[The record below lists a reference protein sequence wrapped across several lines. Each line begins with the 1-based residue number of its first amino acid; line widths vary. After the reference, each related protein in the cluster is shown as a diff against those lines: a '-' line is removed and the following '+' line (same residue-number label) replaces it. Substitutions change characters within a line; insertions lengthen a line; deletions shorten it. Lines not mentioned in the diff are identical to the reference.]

1 MRNWV
6 ASLAALALAGCG
18 SSNSTDFTLEVS
30 GNASA
35 MKQNLAMMNDQTLSL
50 PGVLAATMTSDAEG
64 LTFSIPA
71 ADGYDPAEI
80 RMDFTQQGPST
91 QIAVAVDV
99 PQVDMGAAQYL
110 SEEKVE
116 AELKKNL
123 LAWKE
128 QWRMASDAASTSELQ
143 LTLAIVAMAAQKV
156 DPSSAY
162 AGSFDSFDFGAME
175 SQEAGW
181 GEHTEL
187 PEGDY
192 PADDGGWGSDG
203 SGDGDD
209 SGWGAGA

>member
-6 ASLAALALAGCG
+6 VSLAALALAGCG
-18 SSNSTDFTLEVS
+18 SSNSTDFTLDVS

-35 MKQNLAMMNDQTLSL
+35 MKQNLAVMHDQTLSL

-64 LTFSIPA
+64 LTFTIPA

-91 QIAVAVDV
+91 RIAVAVDV

-128 QWRMASDAASTSELQ
+128 QWRMTGDAASTKELQ
-143 LTLAIVAMAAQKV
+143 LTLALVALAAQQV
-156 DPSSAY
+156 DPAKAY
-162 AGSFDSFDFGAME
+162 MGGFDGFDFGAME
-175 SQEAGW
+175 SEAAGW
-181 GEHTEL
+181 GEDNEL
-187 PEGDY
+187 PERDY
-192 PADDGGWGSDG
+192 PADDGGWGADA

-209 SGWGAGA
+209 GGWGAGA